1 MNRLTEFFQQKTSD
15 DLARTLY
22 ITAGLPTV
30 DRFQTTLDTLVGS
43 GASILEIGMPFSDPL
58 ADGPTIQKANELAL
72 KQGVNISWILEAVQT
87 FRQRHETPV
96 VLMGYIN
103 PVIHYG
109 IETFA
114 KDCARAGVDGVILP
128 DVPLEEMGRVRDIFH
143 KHDIALIGLLTPTS
157 TDQRIQQLDT
167 LCRGFL
173 YIVMV
178 TGVTGGSASQYTSK
192 TREFLERVRGLVKH
206 NPVMAGFG
214 IQQHSDIEPYQDLL
228 DGFIVGSALLRV
240 LLESKEQ
247 DVDDALDAFLSHL
260 QPLT

>member
-1 MNRLTEFFQQKTSD
+1 MNRLTQFFKQKSSNE
-15 DLARTLY
+15 LARTLY
-22 ITAGLPTV
+22 ITAGVPSV
-30 DRFQTTLDTLVGS
+30 DRFQQTLDTLVTS

-72 KQGVNISWILEAVQT
+72 HQGVNIAWILEAVET
-87 FRQRHETPV
+87 FRLRHETPV

-103 PVIHYG
+103 PVLHYG

-114 KDCARAGVDGVILP
+114 KECARVGVDGVILP
-128 DVPLEEMGRVRDIFH
+128 DVPLEEMERVREVFH
-143 KHDIALIGLLTPTS
+143 SHDLSLIGLLTPTS
-157 TDQRIQQLDT
+157 TDERIQQLDT

-178 TGVTGGSASQYTSK
+178 TGVTGGDASQYTSK
-192 TREFLERVRGLVKH
+192 TRDFLERVRRLVKH

-214 IQQHSDIEPYQDLL
+214 IQQHSDIEPYKDLL

-240 LLESKEQ
+240 LLDSKDQ
-247 DVDDALDAFLSHL
+247 DVEYALDSFLSQL
-260 QPLT
+260 EP